1 MVRSHLKLYL
11 EINSSNFIFFVIKND
26 KQENFNIEHKLVIPI
41 TGLDNNR
48 ICDYDKFY
56 SLIKENIYLIEQ
68 KLNYTFKEVILILES
83 FNPLF
88 INLSGFKKLNGT
100 QILRENITYILNSIK
115 SYVSENETKKTILH
129 IFNSKFNLDNKKIEN
144 LPIGLFG
151 DFYSHELSFSL
162 INSNDFKNL
171 ENIFNNCNLKIK
183 RILLKSFIEGANTCD
198 NIKNTETFFQIK
210 VNKNK
215 SKIFFFENSS
225 LKFEQ
230 EFQFGTDIIIKDVSK
245 VTSLKTETVE
255 KILNNINLNV
265 EKLEEDLIEKKLF
278 NDEAYRKIRKKL
290 IYEIILARVKE
301 ISEILIFKNS
311 NIKYF
316 SKISNA
322 VFLEINNSF
331 NLENTKK
338 IYESTFS
345 IQGCSKVVFL
355 NNLYDED
362 ILKTAQKIVHFGWKK
377 EAIPLSVAKKSI
389 LVKFFEAIFR

>member
-1 MVRSHLKLYL
+1 MTKTSLKLYL
-11 EINSSNFIFFVIKND
+11 EINNSHFIFFVIKKD
-26 KQENFNIEHKLVIPI
+26 KQDNFNLEYKLVIPI

-48 ICDYDKFY
+48 ICDYDKFH
-56 SLIKENIYLIEQ
+56 SLVKENIYLIEQ
-68 KLNYTFKEVILILES
+68 KLNFIFKEIILILES

-115 SYVSENETKKTILH
+115 SYVSEIETKKTILH

-198 NIKNTETFFQIK
+198 KNKDIETFFQIK
-210 VNKNK
+210 LNKDK
-215 SKIFFFENSS
+215 SKIFFFENSA

-230 EFQFGTDIIIKDVSK
+230 EFQFGTNIIIKDVSK

-255 KILNNINLNV
+255 KILDNINFND
-265 EKLEEDLIEKKLF
+265 EKIEEDLIEKDLF
-278 NDEAYRKIRKKL
+278 NDEAYRKIKKKL

-301 ISEILIFKNS
+301 ISEIILFKNL
-311 NIKYF
+311 NIKHF
-316 SKISNA
+316 IKISRTI
-322 VFLEINNSF
+322 FLEINNSYKQD
-331 NLENTKK
+331 NTKN
-338 IYESTFS
+338 IYELTFS
-345 IQGCSKVVFL
+345 IQSGPKLVFL
-355 NNLYDED
+355 DNLPDENM
-362 ILKTAQKIVHFGWKK
+362 LKTAEKIVHFGWKK

-389 LVKFFEAIFR
+389 LVKFFEAIFG